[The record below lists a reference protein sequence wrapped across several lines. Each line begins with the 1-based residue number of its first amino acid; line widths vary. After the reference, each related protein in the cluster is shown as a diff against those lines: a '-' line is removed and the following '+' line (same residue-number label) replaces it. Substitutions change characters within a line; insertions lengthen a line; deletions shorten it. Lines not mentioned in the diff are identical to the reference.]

1 MKKAAAIIPAR
12 FQSTRFPGKP
22 LAPILGKPM
31 LRWVYEGVKQAGSI
45 ERVLVATDDPRIGD
59 AAAAF
64 GADVVMT
71 SSVHSCGTD
80 RVAEA
85 AAGLPHPIIINV
97 QGDEPLITGGEID
110 RLVDVLQDP
119 SIGMASLMGK
129 VRDVGLISDPHLVKV
144 VVNADGYALYFS
156 RSPLPYHSED
166 FFYLHSGIYG
176 FQRDFLLQ
184 FARMPA
190 SRLARLE
197 KLEQLRVLETGGRIK
212 MIETAHPA
220 LRVDTPEDIIRVEEF
235 LKKRPE

>member
-1 MKKAAAIIPAR
+1 MIRAAAVIPAR

-22 LAPILGKPM
+22 LALILGKPM
-31 LRWVYEGVKQAGSI
+31 LRWVYEGVKRAGSV
-45 ERVLVATDDPRIGD
+45 ERVLIATDDPRIGD

-64 GADVVMT
+64 GAEVVMT
-71 SSVHSCGTD
+71 SPGHSCGTD

-110 RLVDVLQDP
+110 GLVDALQDP
-119 SIGMASLMGK
+119 SIPMASLMAK
-129 VRDVGLISDPHLVKV
+129 VRDVGLIHDPHLVKV
-144 VVNADGYALYFS
+144 VVDADGYALYFS
-156 RSPLPYHSED
+156 RSPLPYHSDD

-190 SRLARLE
+190 SRLERLE
-197 KLEQLRVLETGGRIK
+197 KLEQLRVLENGRRIK
-212 MIETAHPA
+212 MIEAAHPA
-220 LRVDTPEDIIRVEEF
+220 LRVDTPRDIIRVEEF